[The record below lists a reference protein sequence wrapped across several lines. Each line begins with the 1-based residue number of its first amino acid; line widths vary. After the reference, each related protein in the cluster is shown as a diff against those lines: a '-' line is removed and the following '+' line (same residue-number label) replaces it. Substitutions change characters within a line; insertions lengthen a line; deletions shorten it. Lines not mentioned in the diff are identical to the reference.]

1 MKFKKVLLLVAVAAL
16 LTGCGCSNSAR
27 RSSKSDNPQPIS
39 ETPVNP
45 SQQPD
50 SREPEIPISNPPI
63 EISSNIPESHDV
75 PPASSEQ
82 YISSNGGGH
91 QSSSHEHNFIKN
103 PDTLEYVCSC
113 GQKNGRDFELNIT
126 IPAFH
131 VDDYISL
138 RDYSY
143 SFKNDDGAL
152 AFGLVIV
159 KIADQLLYNEVIPES
174 ALNQP
179 YDVWVCIGVV
189 DQTNVKMTSG
199 YIDNLDVYVNNVKAA
214 KEFTSLQYGTPT
226 VINNRFFPYKVSMG
240 TILPSSSSA
249 PTQIFLSQSYA
260 ELKPGERVIVTAS
273 LDVPLA
279 EGTPEYGIS
288 LNPDKS
294 YMNIEVEGNSIDIYA
309 ATDAVVGDEI
319 TITVSYQSLI
329 PATITIKI
337 IPADE
342 LARNN
347 LVVAFFRKY
356 IVDARI
362 EEIKTNFGTYLTTNS
377 IELDSITYVEFGN
390 SGTSIEGLSNSI
402 KSYNLNESNPHPIN
416 VILGVNDDDS
426 SGSLSNAGY
435 KKAGDTNYLYG
446 TDSKRK
452 IWVAE
457 GYNAAEPNLGIKSF
471 IDFIAANYS
480 STPQTYTVT
489 WQNYDG
495 TVLETDTDVAYGATP
510 EYNGATPT
518 RPNTTDYRY
527 YYIGWDKTLA
537 PVAGDVTYTAQ
548 FYETIFNMVK
558 PTSTSWRCNGLINPF
573 YSGEVII
580 PANFYDGYP
589 VTSIY
594 VGAFN
599 SCSNVTKLSVPNTV
613 TEIEIT
619 PFAGM
624 ASLQELEIPFIG
636 RSIDATDGDAT
647 LAYLFG
653 TGEFTGGTYTTQYYS
668 SSGHISSYIPD
679 ALHKVIV
686 NGGVISRGAFYDCTH
701 ITDVVLNEGVTKIKD
716 YAFDCSSITSIVVP
730 STVTRIGH
738 YAFNHCADLV
748 SFYATEDKAN
758 GRVLELGTNI
768 LQYCTALQNVSAP
781 IYGYFGNL
789 FGQEEYEGLTAVT
802 TSDNATYYIPSTLQS
817 VTVTGG
823 SLMKGA
829 FEKSWL
835 TTIGITE
842 DVYYIAPGALAGLE
856 YLENLTI
863 PYVGVTPDA
872 TEINVNTQFGAIF
885 GRENWASGKTY
896 AAAAFTGISGSS
908 NVTYYLPKTLKN
920 VTVTGNYPVF
930 RAGFDHCEYIET
942 ITFTEGLSVVPEY
955 FFRECKAA
963 TAIDIGTNVTDI
975 NNYAF
980 EHCEALLEAPLYEGL
995 EHLGRYAFGYCNA
1008 LTSITIPSTI
1018 TEFSRSGEGGG
1029 YQFFKCASLTTVTML
1044 CSITDT
1050 YMFKMCP
1057 VLTTVTMSPNIA
1069 VYKQNMFE
1077 QSGLTTFTVPE
1088 GVTNLDAY
1096 VFEQRES
1103 LTTVNLPVSLVK
1115 IGGSCFSGCTA
1126 LTTINYAGTTA
1137 QWASVT
1143 KNTSWA
1149 KNVIATFVTC
1159 SDGIAYI

>member
-39 ETPVNP
+39 ENPVNP

-63 EISSNIPESHDV
+63 EYSSNIPDSHDV

-82 YISSNGGGH
+82 HGSSNGGGQ
-91 QSSSHEHNFIKN
+91 QSSSHGQNSSNQPSSNSQAPSSNVPAGTYTITWKN
-103 PDTLEYVCSC
+103 YDGSVLEIDNNVPQGTTPTY
-113 GQKNGRDFELNIT
+113 
-126 IPAFH
+126 
-131 VDDYISL
+131 
-138 RDYSY
+138 
-143 SFKNDDGAL
+143 DGATPRRPC
-152 AFGLVIV
+152 
-159 KIADQLLYNEVIPES
+159 DPNY
-174 ALNQP
+174 
-179 YDVWVCIGVV
+179 
-189 DQTNVKMTSG
+189 
-199 YIDNLDVYVNNVKAA
+199 AA
-214 KEFTSLQYGTPT
+214 KYFIFSGWTPT
-226 VINNRFFPYKVSMG
+226 VVPAVADATYTATFTESSTPAHIYRITWKNYDG
-240 TILPSSSSA
+240 TTFYTA
-249 PTQIFLSQSYA
+249 TC
-260 ELKPGERVIVTAS
+260 GEGA
-273 LDVPLA
+273 
-279 EGTPEYGIS
+279 TPEY
-288 LNPDKS
+288 
-294 YMNIEVEGNSIDIYA
+294 
-309 ATDAVVGDEI
+309 
-319 TITVSYQSLI
+319 
-329 PATITIKI
+329 
-337 IPADE
+337 
-342 LARNN
+342 
-347 LVVAFFRKY
+347 
-356 IVDARI
+356 
-362 EEIKTNFGTYLTTNS
+362 
-377 IELDSITYVEFGN
+377 
-390 SGTSIEGLSNSI
+390 
-402 KSYNLNESNPHPIN
+402 
-416 VILGVNDDDS
+416 
-426 SGSLSNAGY
+426 
-435 KKAGDTNYLYG
+435 AGDTPRKPSSGGKYYAFNGWDPTPVPAYSDATYTATFIE
-446 TDSKRK
+446 TDPPEPAV
-452 IWVAE
+452 WPTAAV
-457 GYNAAEPNLGIKSF
+457 NAAITAWGALENSFPPFADERITSFTTSLNGAGDTLKIACNGMSLNEGKSAFPSYASSKLGSF
-471 IDFIAANYS
+471 TPDTTLVNGQTVYIDPTNHFYIGYDNNYPS
-480 STPQTYTVT
+480 IFRLMAVKYTPPVVEARNII

-495 TVLETDTDVAYGATP
+495 TVLETDTDVPGDATP

-518 RPNTTDYRY
+518 RPNSTDYCY
-527 YYIGWDKTLA
+527 YFNGWEASVDA
-537 PVAGDVTYTAQ
+537 NNGDLIYTAKY
-548 FYETIFNMVK
+548 YETIFRMVK
-558 PTSTSWRCNGLINPF
+558 PTSTSWRCNGLVNPF
-573 YSGEVII
+573 YSGEAII

-748 SFYATEDKAN
+748 SFYATDDKAN
-758 GRVLELGTNI
+758 NRVLELGTNI

-802 TSDNATYYIPSTLQS
+802 TSDNVTYYIPSTLQS

-842 DVYYIAPGALAGLE
+842 DVYYITPGALAGLE

-908 NVTYYLPKTLKN
+908 NITYYLPKTLKN
-920 VTVTGNYPVF
+920 VTITGNYPVF

-1069 VYKQNMFE
+1069 LYKQNMFE

-1096 VFEQRES
+1096 VFEQCES
-1103 LTTVNLPVSLVK
+1103 LTTVNLPVSLKK
-1115 IGGSCFSGCTA
+1115 IGGSCFNGCTA
-1126 LTTINYAGTTA
+1126 LATINYAGTTA